1 MHLHQGIYLG
11 FCNSSEIYNFTLD
24 LFPTVPSMDD
34 ISYFLHCPTR
44 YAVTGPSG
52 NRWGGMWHH
61 EPRVQTDMGW
71 EDPTNI
77 DPEVLQE
84 LGTRQVSILWP
95 PNSGCL
101 LILNGQPRFCLN
113 GKKKKQGLGEKRCLP
128 WWGAAHGGINDACGS
143 LSHWPW
149 EDSSE
154 PAKHWLIK
162 PVTNGQEVYWACTA
176 VRDPINQQGCV
187 ETRAVC

>member
-44 YAVTGPSG
+44 YAVTGPSC

-101 LILNGQPRFCLN
+101 LTLNGQPRFCLN
-113 GKKKKQGLGEKRCLP
+113 GEKKKARIGWEEVPSMVRCCP
-128 WWGAAHGGINDACGS
+128 WGDKWC
-143 LSHWPW
+143 LWL
-149 EDSSE
+149 SE
-154 PAKHWLIK
+154 PLALGRFIWAKHWLIK

-176 VRDPINQQGCV
+176 VHDPINQQGCV